1 MQYCHQ
7 NPNDYC
13 HYIFFPIVAII
24 ICHGYTGDL
33 MAILH
38 FFQENTVYLMAC
50 SQISK
55 PMLYIVNYSCRLWSC
70 NAASYLT
77 RGRAAG
83 YSSRLVRVCVTS
95 ESAHLA
101 ATAVRLQS
109 WIASQQQ
116 SVNSGKFSYCL
127 AKACLYNVGWLA
139 IRGMHSRHII
149 TQSCALSP
157 STWFVLFHE
166 ATWFVLFHEEILK
179 ALEGK

>member
-1 MQYCHQ
+1 MCSTA
-7 NPNDYC
+7 
-13 HYIFFPIVAII
+13 IKIRTIIAII
-24 ICHGYTGDL
+24 INH
-33 MAILH
+33 MSWLH
-38 FFQENTVYLMAC
+38 WRFDGNTALLQENTLYLMAC
-50 SQISK
+50 SHTSK
-55 PMLYIVNYSCRLWSC
+55 PMLYIASCRLWSC